1 MINFRFHLVSIIAV
15 FLALAA
21 GIVIGSTFDDDL
33 ADALRG
39 QVDEVKQ
46 RADDVDRENDAL
58 RSDVGRLED
67 ELAASAPFSVDSRLT
82 GVPVAL
88 VALRG
93 SDENDVDAVL
103 ERVREAGAEA
113 PAVIWLEDQWQLEGG
128 DEARLQEAIGSRLSG
143 SVLRRAALR
152 ELADRLTAVGSGPE
166 GEPDALEALAD
177 AGFVTID
184 MSGGFDSSDLESWP
198 GPSARAVVVTG
209 TDAVEPD
216 DTFEGE
222 LVTALDGAGASTVL
236 AETYEQHEDGP
247 ERGDRIRSVRDSDD
261 LGTRVS
267 TVDSLDRESGRVA
280 SVLAL
285 QELARGVVGHYGFG
299 DGADQPL
306 PQWAR

>member
-1 MINFRFHLVSIIAV
+1 
-15 FLALAA
+15 
-21 GIVIGSTFDDDL
+21 VIGSTFDDDL

-58 RSDVGRLED
+58 RSDVDRLED
-67 ELAASAPFSVDSRLT
+67 ELANSAPFSVDSRLT

-93 SDENDVDAVL
+93 SDEDDVDAVL
-103 ERVREAGAEA
+103 ERFREAGAEA
-113 PAVIWLEDQWQLEGG
+113 PAVIWLEEQWQLEGG

-152 ELADRLTAVGSGPE
+152 ALADRLTATGSGPE
-166 GEPDALEALAD
+166 GEPDALERLTD

-184 MSGGFDSSDLESWP
+184 TSGGFDGSDVESWP
-198 GPSARAVVVTG
+198 GPAARAVVVTG

-216 DTFEGE
+216 DAFEAE
-222 LVTALDGAGASTVL
+222 LVTALDAAGASTLL
-236 AETYEQHEDGP
+236 AETYAEREDGP
-247 ERGDRIRSVRDSDD
+247 ERGERIRAVRDSDA

-285 QELARGVVGHYGFG
+285 QDLARGVVGHYGYG
-299 DGADQPL
+299 DGADAPI